1 MSLTFSFCYTPPITV
16 SFFTLP
22 PPHLP
27 YAPWTPLEDHSLL
40 FATSV
45 SLVSDRLPT
54 ATYTHTATM
63 GSTVKTVL
71 LVGDQND
78 PFVQGIDYLYK
89 QAETQP
95 WLAAFLAD
103 NVAILKEQMTHWES
117 TLRDTMG
124 VFHTFQELADKYR
137 TTPDPV
143 GMSHGML
150 VFIMRQ
156 ALLLQ

>member
-1 MSLTFSFCYTPPITV
+1 
-16 SFFTLP
+16 
-22 PPHLP
+22 
-27 YAPWTPLEDHSLL
+27 
-40 FATSV
+40 
-45 SLVSDRLPT
+45 
-54 ATYTHTATM
+54 M
-63 GSTVKTVL
+63 GSITKTVF

-95 WLAAFLAD
+95 WLASFLAD

>member
-1 MSLTFSFCYTPPITV
+1 MG
-16 SFFTLP
+16 
-22 PPHLP
+22 PH
-27 YAPWTPLEDHSLL
+27 T
-40 FATSV
+40 
-45 SLVSDRLPT
+45 
-54 ATYTHTATM
+54 
-63 GSTVKTVL
+63 KTVL

-78 PFVQGIDYLYK
+78 AFVQGIDYLYQ

-95 WLAAFLAD
+95 WLASFLAD
-103 NVAILKEQMTHWES
+103 NVAIVKEQMTHWES

-156 ALLLQ
+156 ALLLQSVSPPSRTPLLVNLPTVTRVGHLLTWSGCYLSEPSRETRGSSAMPR